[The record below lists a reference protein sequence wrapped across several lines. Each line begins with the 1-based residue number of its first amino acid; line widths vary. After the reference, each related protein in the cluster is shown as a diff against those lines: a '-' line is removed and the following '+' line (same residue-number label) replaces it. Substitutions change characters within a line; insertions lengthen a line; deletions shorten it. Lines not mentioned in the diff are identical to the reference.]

1 MQSSS
6 SAVGSAASLR
16 SQTPTFQ
23 VKEIQ
28 VSLLKPI
35 AEDKFIVASKFRYP
49 LLTNGQGLLDVPEN
63 TRRAFSC
70 PGCSKTITIP
80 TDVLQSVNWA
90 LRTDG
95 AGLKTKFHCERCGF
109 AIDIGFSW

>member
-6 SAVGSAASLR
+6 SVIGSAASLR

-23 VKEIQ
+23 AKEIQ

-35 AEDKFIVASKFRYP
+35 AEDRFIVASKFRYP
-49 LLTNGQGLLDVPEN
+49 LLTNGQGLLDVAKN

-70 PGCSKTITIP
+70 PGCSQTTTIP
-80 TDVLQSVNWA
+80 SEVLNSCNWA

-95 AGLKTKFHCERCGF
+95 AGLKTKFQCERCGF